1 MNNMIKGAVFD
12 LDHTLFDRYATQKLC
27 VKGFCK
33 HFDVADGMT
42 DEKFCDIL
50 EYADKRYNHLGW
62 EIILEYLANQG
73 VFKTV
78 PTFEDYC
85 AFIKENFHRYAVP
98 FDFAKPMLEKLKEK
112 GLKSGLITNGPSQ
125 LQRKKLEMLDL
136 EKYFD
141 EIIISGEL
149 GVDKPDLKPFE
160 VMAERLNLKPSELV
174 YVGDNPKNDVEP
186 SRKAGYTPI
195 WVMTTGYWLFPEI
208 EVPEFCIKDVSLVPE
223 VIEKL
228 NKRSLA

>member
-1 MNNMIKGAVFD
+1 MIKGAVFD
-12 LDHTLFDRYATQKLC
+12 LDHTLFDRYETQKLC
-27 VKGFCK
+27 VNGFCQ
-33 HFDVADGMT
+33 HFDVSEGMT
-42 DEKFCDIL
+42 DEKICHIL
-50 EYADKRYNHLGW
+50 EYADKTHNHLGW
-62 EIILEYLANQG
+62 ENIFEYIVNLG
-73 VFKTV
+73 VFKNA

-85 AFIKENFHRYAVP
+85 AFIKGNFHLYAVP
-98 FDFAKPMLEKLKEK
+98 YDFTELMLKNLKDK
-112 GLKSGLITNGPSQ
+112 GLKLGLITNGPSQ

-141 EIIISGEL
+141 EIIVSGEL
-149 GVDKPDLKPFE
+149 GEEKPSTKPFE
-160 VMAERLNLKPSELV
+160 VMAERLKMNPSELV

-195 WVMTTGYWLFPEI
+195 WVMTTSYWLFPEI

>member
-1 MNNMIKGAVFD
+1 MIKGAVFD
-12 LDHTLFDRYATQKLC
+12 LDHTLFDRYATQRLC
-27 VKGFCK
+27 VKGFCE

-42 DEKFCDIL
+42 DEKVAEIL
-50 EYADKRYNHLGW
+50 EYADKHFNHLGW
-62 EIILEYLANQG
+62 KSIFEHIVKQS
-73 VFKTV
+73 VFKTT

-85 AFIKENFHRYAVP
+85 DFIKGNFYIHAVP
-98 FDFAKPMLEKLKEK
+98 FDFTEPMLKELKGK
-112 GLKSGLITNGPSQ
+112 GLKLGLISNGSSQ
-125 LQRKKLEMLDL
+125 LQRKKLEILDL

-160 VMAERLNLKPSELV
+160 VMAERLNLKPSELI

-186 SRKAGYTPI
+186 SRKARYTPI

-208 EVPEFCIKDVSLVPE
+208 EVPEFCIKDVSKVPQ
-223 VIEKL
+223 VIDEI
-228 NKRSLA
+228 NERS